1 MGYGDKRQKGIS
13 SKRIL
18 TFLLVVSIIWLF
30 LSMIADRSPLRT
42 VSSIGEMF
50 SESPDQIS
58 HYSRDGLLNVLKQR
72 DRTIDSLNLVI
83 QDFSV
88 IRKKDVAIVNIDSD
102 KLNVRSKPSIQS
114 EVLFQIRDSSL
125 VNILLFDSETYVVG
139 GESGS
144 WCKIEFN
151 SEVGWVWGNYLKKA
165 KAIN

>member
-114 EVLFQIRDSSL
+114 EVLFQIPDSSL

>member
-1 MGYGDKRQKGIS
+1 
-13 SKRIL
+13 
-18 TFLLVVSIIWLF
+18 
-30 LSMIADRSPLRT
+30 MIADRSPLRT

-114 EVLFQIRDSSL
+114 EVLFQIPDSSL